1 MSFRRR
7 ESGSNTNSPPATCPM
22 YFGFILD
29 LARNEPEREQ
39 NTRNHIGNQAQSQRM
54 RIPHESVIP
63 AEQLRSEAPSSKRV
77 PLIDFHCDQRNF
89 HPERLPSSTAMALGT
104 LSYSSFLFVHA
115 PDRAYTGVHHL
126 SGDSVK
132 TMTFTASDCPYG
144 LFGLGDATSMD
155 PTIAACALN
164 HPICEFSIAS
174 YTQVKWS
181 LDFVFPVTLF
191 TSCLLLASVGHAK
204 QTMAP
209 SSMFPDT
216 RDNDTTYNSMKAV
229 VDRLR
234 LDTKGTCGHHE
245 LAFFPNPSPDYATSR
260 TPGIISFITSI
271 LIATQM
277 PSHDTDM
284 QVIYREL
291 DDASRSLNRRL
302 QTLALLALSVY
313 DSQCES
319 NPYVGAKFR
328 GLVLES
334 CGAVFTII
342 VAAKRIQAGE
352 NSHDDTL
359 PISDREA
366 NELQDKL
373 HCINLCARDL
383 TARGPLE
390 AIIRSMLD
398 LVQIREYRAFMRK
411 IIVDERFCLQVPHLA
426 SRERI
431 VERRTNGAA
440 SSDDPQ
446 LFTQEPPVLLSSK
459 DQTRCR
465 NRKKTYLKRI
475 RHLLMELMAAKLSFL
490 TRATPRI
497 T

>member
-1 MSFRRR
+1 
-7 ESGSNTNSPPATCPM
+7 
-22 YFGFILD
+22 
-29 LARNEPEREQ
+29 
-39 NTRNHIGNQAQSQRM
+39 
-54 RIPHESVIP
+54 
-63 AEQLRSEAPSSKRV
+63 
-77 PLIDFHCDQRNF
+77 
-89 HPERLPSSTAMALGT
+89 
-104 LSYSSFLFVHA
+104 
-115 PDRAYTGVHHL
+115 
-126 SGDSVK
+126 
-132 TMTFTASDCPYG
+132 
-144 LFGLGDATSMD
+144 
-155 PTIAACALN
+155 
-164 HPICEFSIAS
+164 
-174 YTQVKWS
+174 
-181 LDFVFPVTLF
+181 
-191 TSCLLLASVGHAK
+191 
-204 QTMAP
+204 MAP

-245 LAFFPNPSPDYATSR
+245 FYFLIWNLLAFFPNPSPDYATSR
-260 TPGIISFITSI
+260 TPGIISSITSI

-277 PSHDTDM
+277 PPHNTDM

-313 DSQCES
+313 DSQCEVQS

-328 GLVLES
+328 GLALES

-366 NELQDKL
+366 NELQEKL
-373 HCINLCARDL
+373 HYINLCARDL

-390 AIIRSMLD
+390 AIIWFMLD

-411 IIVDERFCLQVPHLA
+411 IIVDERFCPQVSHLA

-431 VERRTNGAA
+431 MERQTSNTA
-440 SSDDPQ
+440 SSDDRTPDSPLERGPDTVQ
-446 LFTQEPPVLLSSK
+446 ESQENVLEEDTTSFDETYGSQTLISNQGNTQNNVNNTSIYNINTVNNNINIVVYTEDRGIVGSS
-459 DQTRCR
+459 
-465 NRKKTYLKRI
+465 
-475 RHLLMELMAAKLSFL
+475 MEA
-490 TRATPRI
+490 
-497 T
+497 